1 MSARGKI
8 VVFTGPMFA
17 SKTTRLL
24 SQIERESYRMR
35 PEQIVL
41 IKHSI
46 DSRHGSLVVG
56 TH

>member
-1 MSARGKI
+1 MTTRGKI